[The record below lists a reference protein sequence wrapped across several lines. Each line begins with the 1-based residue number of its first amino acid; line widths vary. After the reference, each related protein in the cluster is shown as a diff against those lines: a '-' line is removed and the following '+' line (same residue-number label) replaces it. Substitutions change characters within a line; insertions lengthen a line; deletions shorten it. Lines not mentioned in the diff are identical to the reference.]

1 MQQSYEYPCLSLAVA
16 NLPTAFCVFIGF
28 MAGNEQTITALTAQ
42 KKNQER
48 VNVFLDGS
56 FAFGLPLATAVYLKI
71 GQSLSPAEVDALKQ
85 EDLLDKVKQTA
96 YRLISIRP
104 RSVAEVKRHLDRK
117 GYDEQLIETAVTHL
131 IAVDLLNDETF
142 ARYWVEQRDTF
153 KPRSQL
159 AISQELFQKGVSR
172 SIIEQALAKVD
183 EPGAARRAALKKNRL
198 WANLPEKEFKI
209 KLGRFL
215 QARGF
220 NYEIINQITD
230 ELWQSIIKEKEI
242 ENEAST

>member
-1 MQQSYEYPCLSLAVA
+1 MTE
-16 NLPTAFCVFIGF
+16 
-28 MAGNEQTITALTAQ
+28 NEQTITALTAQ

-56 FAFGLPLATAVYLKI
+56 FAFGLPLATAVHLKV
-71 GQSLSPAEVDALKQ
+71 GQSLSPAEVAALKQ
-85 EDLLDKVKQTA
+85 EDELDKVKNAA
-96 YRLISIRP
+96 YRLISLRP
-104 RSVAEVKRHLDRK
+104 RSIAEVKRHLDRK
-117 GYDEQLIETAVTHL
+117 GYDEQLIETAVAHL

-142 ARYWVEQRDTF
+142 ARYWVEQRETF

-159 AISQELFQKGVSR
+159 AISQELYQKGVSR
-172 SIIEQALAKVD
+172 SIIEQAISDVD
-183 EPGAARRAALKKNRL
+183 ETAAARRAAVKKARL
-198 WANLPEKEFKI
+198 WADFPERDFQA

-230 ELWQSIIKEKEI
+230 ELWQSIIKEREI

>member
-1 MQQSYEYPCLSLAVA
+1 
-16 NLPTAFCVFIGF
+16 

-56 FAFGLPLATAVYLKI
+56 FAFGLPLATAVHLKI
-71 GQSLSPAEVDALKQ
+71 GQSLSPAKVEALQ
-85 EDLLDKVKQTA
+85 REDELDKVKQIA

-131 IAVDLLNDETF
+131 IAVDLLNDESF

-172 SIIEQALAKVD
+172 STIEHVLSDVD
-183 EPGAARRAALKKNRL
+183 EISAARRAAAKKARL
-198 WANLPEKEFKI
+198 WANFPEKEFGI

-220 NYEIINQITD
+220 NYEIINQITN
-230 ELWQSIIKEKEI
+230 ELWQSITREKEIEI